1 MEAAFFFKKMQVA
14 SWLCLAVLVVGAALF
29 SSWFI
34 AWSVL
39 VGGVLANVSFLF
51 SKRRL
56 VRFFDTL
63 SLDDGAVSGI
73 DKKTFRRSGYLVSF
87 WLRLGVIGLILAFL
101 LKSGAVHALGL
112 ILGLSTVVF
121 AGTFTALS
129 VVKRWYFSRRR

>member
-1 MEAAFFFKKMQVA
+1 MEAAFFLKRMQVA
-14 SWLCLAVLVVGAALF
+14 SWLCLAVLVVGSALF
-29 SSWFI
+29 FSWLI

-39 VGGVLANVSFLF
+39 VGGVLANISFLL

-56 VRFFDTL
+56 IRFFDTL
-63 SLDDGAVSGI
+63 SLDDAAASGI

-87 WLRLGVIGLILAFL
+87 WLRMAAMGLVLAFL